1 MRIPSQIYISQQQI
15 ARSNTTEDGGKA
27 GNAGA
32 PKTSDNDVE
41 VSVSA
46 AAKQLA
52 ADSATD
58 TAKVQRLKA
67 AIQDGS
73 FQIDPQRIA
82 QRIVA
87 QE

>member
-1 MRIPSQIYISQQQI
+1 
-15 ARSNTTEDGGKA
+15 
-27 GNAGA
+27 
-32 PKTSDNDVE
+32 